1 MALEIQKAPSL
12 VRLNFLSSA
21 EDEPAKLW
29 KNCVQKLYEWKNGLS
44 ADYSPE
50 KLKKYNG
57 EMAARL
63 VWETNLLE
71 DTIPRGL
78 SRPVTESVLTKAY
91 NKESVPSLDTAG
103 LSQMIQHLQ
112 AFKLV
117 HSRIDKEFTED
128 MIKEAH
134 RIMMAGL
141 SNEQGI
147 PVDNGEYRQSSVF
160 AGIHQFPSHDCIQRN
175 MTRIVREYNEKVS
188 TADHDPYELA
198 SWLYFEVVSLH
209 PFDDGN
215 GRISRLLW
223 CYSLMKD
230 GIPFPVMLTSG
241 HKKSQKH
248 LVKCIKRDENY
259 FFTKWPH
266 LTTLTVISVAL
277 AWKQF
282 SSSVDLGIGIE
293 HCNAHVVSNE

>member
-1 MALEIQKAPSL
+1 MDMQKAPSL
-12 VRLNFLSSA
+12 VRLYFLSSE
-21 EDEPAKLW
+21 EDDPAVEW

-44 ADYSPE
+44 ANCSPE
-50 KLKKYNG
+50 ILKKYN
-57 EMAARL
+57 EKMAARL
-63 VWETNLLE
+63 VWETNLHE

-78 SRPVTESVLTKAY
+78 SQPETESVLIKAY
-91 NKESVPSLDTAG
+91 NEENVSSLDTGDG
-103 LSQMIQHLQ
+103 LSKMMQHLR
-112 AFKLV
+112 AFKLL
-117 HSRIDKEFTED
+117 HSHINDELTES

-134 RIMMAGL
+134 QIMMAGL
-141 SNEQGI
+141 SNEQRI
-147 PVDNGEYRQSSVF
+147 PVNNGEYRQSLVF
-160 AGIHQFPSHDCIQRN
+160 AGVHQFPSHECIQRN
-175 MTRIVREYNEKVS
+175 MTRIVREYSERVS
-188 TADHDPYELA
+188 SPDHDLYELA

-248 LVKCIKRDENY
+248 LVKCIERDRNY

-282 SSSVDLGIGIE
+282 SLSV
-293 HCNAHVVSNE
+293 

>member
-1 MALEIQKAPSL
+1 MVTQKAPSL
-12 VRLNFLSSA
+12 VRLSFLGSE
-21 EDEPAKLW
+21 EDDPAVTW

-44 ADYSPE
+44 AKYSPE
-50 KLKKYNG
+50 ILKKYNG

-63 VWETNLLE
+63 VWETNLHE

-78 SRPVTESVLTKAY
+78 SQSETEHLLTKTY
-91 NKESVPSLDTAG
+91 NEEKVLSLDASDHG

-112 AFKLV
+112 AFKLFNS
-117 HSRIDKEFTED
+117 HIEDELTED
-128 MIKEAH
+128 MIKKAH

-147 PVDNGEYRQSSVF
+147 PVNNGEYRQSHVF
-160 AGIHQFPSHDCIQRN
+160 AGVHQYPSHECIQHN
-175 MTRIVREYNEKVS
+175 MTRIVREYSEKVS
-188 TADHDPYELA
+188 APDHDPYELA
-198 SWLYFEVVSLH
+198 SWLYFEVVTLH

-230 GIPFPVMLTSG
+230 GMPFPVMLTSG

-248 LVKCIKRDENY
+248 LVKCINRDENY

-266 LTTLTVISVAL
+266 LTTLTVISVDL
-277 AWKQF
+277 AWKHF
-282 SSSVDLGIGIE
+282 SSSV
-293 HCNAHVVSNE
+293 

>member
-1 MALEIQKAPSL
+1 MDMQKAPLL
-12 VRLNFLSSA
+12 VRLYFLSSE
-21 EDEPAKLW
+21 EDDPAVVW

-44 ADYSPE
+44 ANCSPE
-50 KLKKYNG
+50 ILKKYN
-57 EMAARL
+57 EKMAARL
-63 VWETNLLE
+63 VWETNLHE

-78 SRPVTESVLTKAY
+78 SQPETESVLTKAY
-91 NKESVPSLDTAG
+91 NEENVPSLDTGDG
-103 LSQMIQHLQ
+103 LSQMMQHLR
-112 AFKLV
+112 ALKLF
-117 HSRIDKEFTED
+117 HSHINDELTES

-147 PVDNGEYRQSSVF
+147 PVNNGEYRQSSVF
-160 AGIHQFPSHDCIQRN
+160 AGGHQFPSHECIQRN
-175 MTRIVREYNEKVS
+175 MTRIVREYSERVS
-188 TADHDPYELA
+188 SPDHDLYELA

-248 LVKCIKRDENY
+248 LVKCIERDRNY

-282 SSSVDLGIGIE
+282 SLSV
-293 HCNAHVVSNE
+293 